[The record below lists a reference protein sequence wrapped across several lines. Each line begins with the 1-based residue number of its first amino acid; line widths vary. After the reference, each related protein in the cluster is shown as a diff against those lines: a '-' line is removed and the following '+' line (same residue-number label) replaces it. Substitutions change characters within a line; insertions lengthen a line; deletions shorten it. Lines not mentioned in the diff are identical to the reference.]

1 MSERLP
7 SALDDRHDRTG
18 DDAGTAD
25 EDELPPSRPPKPSSW
40 ITHAVLFALT
50 TVTVFYAGAFY
61 AGALPE
67 SFDAIA
73 VLKALPR
80 GYGYAL
86 PLLAILLTH
95 EFGHYFAAR
104 YHSVRA
110 SLPYFIPMP
119 MLSPFGT
126 MGAVISMPD
135 RIRSR
140 SALLDI
146 GAAGPLAGLVVA
158 LPLWCIGIA
167 TSRVQPLGET
177 YVQEGQSLLYWALK
191 RVFAGPIPDGSD
203 LSMNALAFAGWTG
216 ALVTML
222 NLVPVGQLDGGHIAY
237 ALFGAKQNRYATWLH
252 LGLLVPLAYNVVR
265 FVVPAIGDP
274 NGSIGTAISNSTFWL
289 VWFGIILAMRW
300 WGGVNHP
307 PVDKSDLSPGRR
319 VIALVSLAMFILLFQ
334 PTPWAR
340 YG

>member
-1 MSERLP
+1 MSETDDHPTPVEGGAVDAEETEPASEP
-7 SALDDRHDRTG
+7 S
-18 DDAGTAD
+18 
-25 EDELPPSRPPKPSSW
+25 KPTSW
-40 ITHAVLFALT
+40 VTHAVLFAIT
-50 TVTVFYAGAFY
+50 TVTVFYAGATY

-67 SFDAIA
+67 SFDALA
-73 VLKALPR
+73 VVRALPQ

-86 PLLAILLTH
+86 PLLAILVTH

-104 YHSVRA
+104 IHAVRA

-140 SALLDI
+140 NALLDI

-158 LPLWCIGIA
+158 LPIWCVGIA
-167 TSRVQPLGET
+167 TSQVQALGPT
-177 YVQEGQSLLYWALK
+177 YIQEGQSILYWILK
-191 RVFAGPIPDGSD
+191 RVLAGPIPDGSD
-203 LSMNALAFAGWTG
+203 LTMNSLAFAGWTG

-237 ALFGAKQNRYATWLH
+237 SLFGAKQDRYARWIH
-252 LGLLVPLAYNVVR
+252 LGLLIPLTYNLLR
-265 FVVPAIGDP
+265 FVVPVVVDRT
-274 NGSIGTAISNSTFWL
+274 GSIGTAISNSTFWL
-289 VWFGIILAMRW
+289 VWFALILAMRRMS
-300 WGGVNHP
+300 GINHP
-307 PVDKSDLSPGRR
+307 PVDPSELSSGRR
-319 VIALVSLAMFILLFQ
+319 VIALVSLALFVLLFQ